1 MPIHPATGT
10 PRPLAGSLGA
20 WGRGHTMDY
29 LLGAMA
35 VVAVIYAVVRLIFAD
50 LSYRKGGK
58 K

>member
-1 MPIHPATGT
+1 
-10 PRPLAGSLGA
+10 
-20 WGRGHTMDY
+20 MDY